1 MINTANLVRR
11 TPPTQD
17 QQRHLV
23 ARVEPAQDAV
33 VFTFEAGG
41 LVSHANWYRYRS
53 HCRPAVKRAGLPDD
67 VRYHDLRHTYA
78 RLLIAEGAHPRAIME
93 RLGHSSIQ
101 VTLGTY
107 GHLFP
112 TLDEALTGR
121 LDEVIRLER
130 GPGTGTRLARQV
142 RGGRSGG
149 DI

>member
-41 LVSHANWYRYRS
+41 LVSHANWYRS

-78 RLLIAEGAHPRAIME
+78 RLLIAEGAHPRAITE

-112 TLDEALTGR
+112 TLDEALTEQGPQAH
-121 LDEVIRLER
+121 DFSR
-130 GPGTGTRLARQV
+130 GSRAFPLPGGAATWMVGCRTPRR
-142 RGGRSGG
+142 
-149 DI
+149 

>member
-1 MINTANLVRR
+1 
-11 TPPTQD
+11 
-17 QQRHLV
+17 
-23 ARVEPAQDAV
+23 V

-41 LVSHANWYRYRS
+41 LVSHANWYRS

-112 TLDEALTGR
+112 TLDEALTEQGPQAHDFSRGSFLKERLLSCERRPFGPTPRSRDGGHNEGR
-121 LDEVIRLER
+121 DEL
-130 GPGTGTRLARQV
+130 
-142 RGGRSGG
+142 
-149 DI
+149 